1 MEGAKQ
7 MNKKLKEILQSKSFY
22 IFSSIIIG
30 ILLWLFV
37 LNYSN
42 PVIERTLEI
51 PLTIENQNYPA
62 TKELINTT
70 VTYPTVVTVTVKG
83 REDIVNNLL
92 LSELYSS
99 VDFSEVKD
107 AGEIKLNV
115 SKPTCSRYGIRVED
129 YYPKQIDF
137 VFDKRTETY
146 LDVRLIYDDS
156 LLKENYKYIN
166 VTAEPDSIP
175 VSDLSSLV
183 EELEE
188 IQVNLSD
195 SIASNSIDGNKT
207 ASFIGRYISK
217 RGEDVSHYFNN
228 TVTITVKIEVAKEV
242 PLVYDV
248 VGEPETDFYI
258 DSSSLSSTTVLLQ
271 GSAADLSRISS
282 INLGAYDVTGRRDD
296 YIKEINISDF
306 LPERVSVYGNNKVTL
321 TVDIEEYQ
329 IKEFEITDLI
339 LSKPGMELDVYEYVI
354 SPDAFVIKIK
364 GKEKD
369 LKALQRSSLNPT
381 LDLTDRSVGIYSIP
395 LKITLDEKF
404 ELIGEYIYEVN
415 ISLLEPDETEEP
427 EDNN

>member
-1 MEGAKQ
+1 

-99 VDFSEVKD
+99 VDFSEVKEP
-107 AGEIKLNV
+107 GEIKLNV
-115 SKPTCSRYGIRVED
+115 SKPTCSRYGIRIED

-137 VFDKRTETY
+137 VFDKRMETY

-156 LLKENYKYIN
+156 LLKENYKFIN

-183 EELEE
+183 EKLEE

-195 SIASNSIDGNKT
+195 SIARNSIDGNKT

-242 PLVYDV
+242 PLVYSV

-282 INLGAYDVTGRRDD
+282 INLGAYDVTGRSED
-296 YIKEINISDF
+296 YVREINISDF

-329 IKEFEITDLI
+329 IKEFEITDTI

-354 SPDAFVIKIK
+354 SPDVFIIKIK

-369 LKALQRSSLNPT
+369 LKTLQRSSLNPT

-395 LKITLDEKF
+395 LKITLDERF

-427 EDNN
+427 EEP

>member
-1 MEGAKQ
+1 MK
-7 MNKKLKEILQSKSFY
+7 KKLKEIFQSKSFY

-70 VTYPTVVTVTVKG
+70 VTYPTIVTVTVKG

-92 LSELYSS
+92 LSELYAS
-99 VDFSEVKD
+99 VDFSEVKE
-107 AGEIKLNV
+107 AGEIPLKV

-129 YYPKQIDF
+129 YYPKQIEF
-137 VFDKRTETY
+137 VFDKRMETY

-156 LLKENYKYIN
+156 LLKENYKYIS

-195 SIASNSIDGNKT
+195 SIAKNSIDGNKT

-217 RGEDVSHYFNN
+217 RGEDLSHYFNN

-242 PLVYDV
+242 PLVYDI

-258 DSSSLSSTTVLLQ
+258 DTSSLSTPTVLLQ
-271 GSAADLSRISS
+271 GSAADLSRINS
-282 INLGAYDVTGRRDD
+282 IYIGSYNVSGSNDD
-296 YIKEINISDF
+296 YIKEINISEF
-306 LPERVSVYGNNKVTL
+306 LPERVSIYGNNKVTL
-321 TVDIEEYQ
+321 TVDIEQYQ

-354 SPDAFVIKIK
+354 SPDVFVVKIK

-369 LKALQRSSLNPT
+369 LKTLQRSSLNPT
-381 LDLTDRSVGIYSIP
+381 LDLTDRGVGIYSIP
-395 LKITLDEKF
+395 LKITLDDRF

-415 ISLLEPDETEEP
+415 ISLLEPDETE
-427 EDNN
+427 